1 MSKTLLIYSPL
12 SVMDMALKVEGHQ
25 EEFDILLGDSFSDE
39 ELELHEST
47 LESIASIDVQPVIEE
62 LTFEDLIPR
71 PEEEDRQRAFFAT
84 CRSCICLENVPY
96 LESNP
101 FQVTYLIDLL
111 WTLDEVLIDR
121 GGMEELVFKK
131 SYLAELKRF
140 KSMEVLL
147 PQAKPVLPQSLG
159 PVDQLFMDVHRELER
174 LQLAGIE
181 LTERPE
187 KLNELYNLVSQ
198 GKTDATT
205 LLRQSGLNPKDF
217 GDRLESLK
225 FFLKKH

>member
-1 MSKTLLIYSPL
+1 MTKTLLIYSPL
-12 SVMDMALKVEGHQ
+12 SVVDLALKVEAHQ

-39 ELELHEST
+39 ELEAHEAT
-47 LESIASIDVQPVIEE
+47 LETIASIEVQPILEE
-62 LTFEDLIPR
+62 LTFDDLVANPED
-71 PEEEDRQRAFFAT
+71 EERQRAFFKT
-84 CRSCICLENVPY
+84 CRSCICLEHLPY
-96 LESNP
+96 LENNP

-111 WTLDEVLIDR
+111 WTLDDVLIDQ

-131 SYLAELKRF
+131 TYLTELKRF
-140 KSMEVLL
+140 KTMEVLL
-147 PQAKPVLPQSLG
+147 PKEKPVLPQSLG
-159 PVDQLFMDVHRELER
+159 PVDQLFMDVYREVDR
-174 LQLAGIE
+174 LKAAEISAG
-181 LTERPE
+181 ERPE
-187 KLNELYNLVSQ
+187 KLIELYNLVLR